1 MLVIFSEKFMQN
13 EIKKLIKQCE
23 NVSLSRPTTKA
34 IARVF
39 FSGLW
44 SPKPGV
50 KKVIFV

>member
-1 MLVIFSEKFMQN
+1 MKN

-39 FSGLW
+39 FPGYGHRSPGL
-44 SPKPGV
+44 
-50 KKVIFV
+50 KK